1 MITAMPLKGPLQ
13 SMQVFQCKKM
23 ATAMAPYKWVND
35 FIKMNGGPL
44 EMIKPC
50 ILQYKLLEP
59 VLFLGK
65 ELFTKVYIQVWMKGG
80 SHMAQIYTI
89 CQSIPKAPVAYYQKP
104 MDEAFKKIKDILIQS
119 NQSLLVADPQHWEPK
134 KFGAPGAHAHYQ
146 KSYQ

>member
-1 MITAMPLKGPLQ
+1 MPLKGPLQ
-13 SMQVFQCKKM
+13 STQVFQCKKM

-65 ELFTKVYIQVWMKGG
+65 ELFAKVYI
-80 SHMAQIYTI
+80 
-89 CQSIPKAPVAYYQKP
+89 QSIPKAPVAYYQKP

-119 NQSLLVADPQHWEPK
+119 NQSLLVADPQH
-134 KFGAPGAHAHYQ
+134 
-146 KSYQ
+146 